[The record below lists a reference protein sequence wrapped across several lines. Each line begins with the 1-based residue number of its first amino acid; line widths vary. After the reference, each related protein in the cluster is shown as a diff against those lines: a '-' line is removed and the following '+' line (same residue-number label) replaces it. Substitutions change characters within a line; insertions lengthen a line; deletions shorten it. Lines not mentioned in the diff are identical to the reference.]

1 MSVANT
7 HSESHH
13 PGNPCSPRCTGYTA
27 GPRSLAVI
35 AREIRKLWQPVWFG
49 AVPYLDAMN
58 TLDSIDENYYA
69 DSGYSIVAYFL
80 SNAKTWKGE
89 DARRVKA
96 ELKQL
101 LKKAK

>member
-1 MSVANT
+1 MLAT
-7 HSESHH
+7 LHGIHGW
-13 PGNPCSPRCTGYTA
+13 P
-27 GPRSLAVI
+27 SLARGDRE
-35 AREIRKLWQPVWFG
+35 REIRKLWQPVWFG